1 MELSLHFPAFALSE
15 NWERNLIPFSQG
27 GPEGQIKTT
36 IWNFLK
42 RIITSYL
49 LFQSIFDLL
58 RAPCDFLHGIVLFRN
73 PKFNITIFVHVLA
86 LANQCKI
93 NVK

>member
-27 GPEGQIKTT
+27 EPEGQIKTT

-49 LFQSIFDLL
+49 LFQSIFDPL
-58 RAPCDFLHGIVLFRN
+58 RTPCDFLHGIVLFRN
-73 PKFNITIFVHVLA
+73 PKIQHIHPCSCPSSC
-86 LANQCKI
+86 QSM
-93 NVK
+93 